1 MGHSFINVLKTHAE
15 KMSTFRLSMIF
26 MKTNEL
32 ERSFQDVYEKKGVR
46 RWTRGREKWDVARVA
61 YSYPSGP
68 RPPWQ
73 GRPARARPWP
83 GWPCHKGGGGHHGGD
98 LGRLILTLERCLF
111 PGGGG
116 AFARTGAGRPRDSGR
131 DAHTTSGGTASAV
144 SRALVPTLA

>member
-1 MGHSFINVLKTHAE
+1 LDAGAGKVGCGTSSLLI
-15 KMSTFRLSMIF
+15 SI
-26 MKTNEL
+26 
-32 ERSFQDVYEKKGVR
+32 
-46 RWTRGREKWDVARVA
+46 
-61 YSYPSGP
+61 
-68 RPPWQ
+68 RPPPAVA
-73 GRPARARPWP
+73 GASRPGAAMARMAMPQ
-83 GWPCHKGGGGHHGGD
+83 GGGGHHGGD